1 MNRLENWFCASSLWR
16 FITRKQLL
24 PWLVA
29 GSSLGDHLLEV
40 GAGFGAA
47 TAELQRLTQRVTS
60 LEYDPRSVIVCAA
73 RQGCPGAG
81 VVRGD
86 AAALPFRDN
95 LFSAVF
101 AVLVLHHLL
110 SPGLQDRAF
119 AEIFRVLRP
128 SGVFLA
134 LEVSDGWL
142 QRATH
147 IRSTFVPVNP
157 ASAAARLHAAGFS
170 KTTID
175 SRGSMFR
182 IRSLRAESRDA
193 SSTEGSAISPPLV

>member
-29 GSSLGDHLLEV
+29 GSSLGDHVLEV

-47 TAELQRLTQRVTS
+47 TAELRRLTTRVTS
-60 LEYDPRSVIVCAA
+60 LEYDPRSVIACAA
-73 RQGCPGAG
+73 RQGCPGAR

-86 AAALPFRDN
+86 AAALPFRDH

-128 SGVFLA
+128 GGVFLA
-134 LEVSDGWL
+134 LEISGGWL
-142 QRATH
+142 HRAAH
-147 IRSTFVPVNP
+147 IRSTFVPVAP
-157 ASAAARLHAAGFS
+157 HGAITRLKTAGFS
-170 KTTID
+170 QVTLD
-175 SRGSMFR
+175 YRGSSFR
-182 IRSLRAESRDA
+182 LRALRPLENGA
-193 SSTEGSAISPPLV
+193 IGSV

>member
-29 GSSLGDHLLEV
+29 GSSLGDHVLEV

-47 TAELQRLTQRVTS
+47 TPALQRLATRVTS
-60 LEYDPRSVIVCAA
+60 LEYDPRSVAACAA
-73 RQGCPGAG
+73 RQGGGPGAR

-110 SPGLQDRAF
+110 SPGLQDRAL

-128 SGVFLA
+128 GGVFLA
-134 LEVSDGWL
+134 LEISNGWL
-142 QRATH
+142 QRAVH
-147 IRSTFVPVNP
+147 FRSTFVPVNP
-157 ASAAARLHAAGFS
+157 ATAAARLHAAGFS

-175 SRGSMFR
+175 SRGSTFR
-182 IRSLRAESRDA
+182 IRSLRA
-193 SSTEGSAISPPLV
+193 